1 MTANTA
7 IKTDSAAIRR
17 RRNLGLALALFLFAV
32 YLLVYR
38 GGFHSVDEVSMF
50 AVTESLVKFGRV
62 NTDQIAWTQW
72 TTSQAEAQGFFGA
85 DGHVYSKKGLALSL
99 AQAPLYGL
107 ALVTPGLGMLQTVSL
122 LNAGVTALTGL
133 FIFMFLWRLGYA
145 APISAAAALVF
156 GLATIAFVYAKYLF
170 SEPLAGLLLLL
181 AAYML
186 LAYRQEGG
194 LRHVVIAGLAAGF
207 AVLARANNLFLLPIF
222 GLYLLWVA
230 GQRVSE
236 SANNSRAA
244 EPQSRRD
251 AEPHRTRHP
260 QLATRIT
267 QHAFYLIQPDALKAV
282 AAFLLSLAIP
292 GAILLSYNAARSG
305 NPLQTG
311 YDLTLFSPNILLGLY
326 KLLFSPL
333 RGFFVY
339 SPVLLLSLPGWWA
352 LRRRTPAEAWL
363 FAGLTGVTVAL
374 FSAWSSGEG
383 LSWGSRFLVPVTP
396 FFALCLA
403 PILDFGFWID
413 DLCPPGYLRKSK
425 IQNLK
430 SKIILRLTFY
440 ILTALSLLIQFLGA
454 IINPWAFLS
463 QLQTDFGGEFFLENT
478 AALYNPRY
486 SQIWGQLQ
494 SFGVANSDLVWWQP
508 AGFDAVACGLSL
520 LLVLLTGWFL
530 WQILAKSQSRK
541 AAKLPADTQHATR
554 DSSFASRNSQ
564 FTTAALILL
573 AAGII
578 VFLLTRYNHTD
589 QQFGPP
595 NDGYSQALAEVAAA
609 DTAPGPII
617 TVAQYHYHVPMNRF
631 KARVPLI
638 GLAQQTPPLP
648 ETALPLLAAATAA
661 DTTRLVTLGFAPAA
675 LDNAAEQWLAEN
687 TAKISDDW
695 RDDSVRLVT
704 FTAAVPAEERDITA
718 NFAGLIR
725 LDGLR
730 TNPITRPGAPLPVEL
745 RWQALAQ
752 PPTDLTTF
760 VQLLNIDG
768 QVVAQTNSPP
778 QGGYAPTSGWQPGQT
793 VTSRHGLPLPP
804 ADQLPPG
811 DYRLIAG
818 WFNPATGQRLPTDS
832 GPDFADL
839 GVVTISNEQ

>member
-1 MTANTA
+1 MTTNTA
-7 IKTDSAAIRR
+7 SKIDPIAIRQR
-17 RRNLGLALALFLFAV
+17 RSLGLALTLFLFAV

-107 ALVTPGLGMLQTVSL
+107 ALVTSGLGMLQTVSL

-145 APISAAAALVF
+145 APVSAATALIF

-207 AVLARANNLFLLPIF
+207 AVLARANNLFLLPVF

-230 GQRVSE
+230 SERISE
-236 SANNSRAA
+236 SADQRQAQNGWHLQAWS
-244 EPQSRRD
+244 SFI
-251 AEPHRTRHP
+251 HHP
-260 QLATRIT
+260 SS
-267 QHAFYLIQPDALKAV
+267 LINPV

-311 YDLTLFSPNILLGLY
+311 YDLTLFTPNILLGLY

-352 LRRRTPAEAWL
+352 LRRRYPAEAWL
-363 FAGLTGVTVAL
+363 FAGLAGVTAAL

-403 PILDFGFWID
+403 PIIDFGFWID
-413 DLCPPGYLRKSK
+413 DLCPPGYLRKTK
-425 IQNLK
+425 IV
-430 SKIILRLTFY
+430 LRFIFY
-440 ILTALSLLIQFLGA
+440 VLAPLSLLIQLLGA

-463 QLQTDFGGEFFLENT
+463 QLQADFGGEFFLENT

-530 WQILAKSQSRK
+530 WQILAKPPSRQ
-541 AAKLPADTQHATR
+541 AAKLPANAQPATR
-554 DSSFASRNSQ
+554 NTHYVLRLTPSLP
-564 FTTAALILL
+564 TLIVLTVVT
-573 AAGII
+573 AGIT
-578 VFLLTRYNHTD
+578 VFLLTRYYRTD
-589 QQFGPP
+589 RQFGPP
-595 NDGYSQALAEVAAA
+595 DDSYTAALADIAAA
-609 DTAPGPII
+609 DPARAPII

-648 ETALPLLAAATAA
+648 ETALPLLAAATTA
-661 DTTRLVTLGFAPAA
+661 DTTWLVTLGFAPAA
-675 LDNAAEQWLAEN
+675 PDNAAEQWLAQN
-687 TAKISDDW
+687 TAKIGDDW

-704 FTAAVPAEERDITA
+704 FTAAVPAEERAVSATFDD
-718 NFAGLIR
+718 LIR

-730 TNPITRPGAPLPVEL
+730 TNPTARPAAPLPVEL

-752 PPTDLTTF
+752 PPADLTTF

-778 QGGYAPTSGWQPGQT
+778 QGGYAPTSGWQPGQM

-804 ADQLPPG
+804 ANQLPPG

-818 WFNPATGQRLPTDS
+818 WFNPATGQRLPTNS
-832 GPDFADL
+832 GPDFVDL
-839 GVVTISNEQ
+839 GVVTIGNEQ